1 MQLEDLQLNTLYF
14 MVYDDTNA
22 YSTND
27 IWFINEF
34 HSRPNKEIIAGI
46 CVASSWPLA
55 VDLVYLS
62 ASDLERVVVCV
73 AIDDINTIHET
84 HPHLFI

>member
-1 MQLEDLQLNTLYF
+1 MQLDDLQLNTLYF
-14 MVYDDTNA
+14 MVYDDTNS
-22 YSTND
+22 YSTKD

-34 HSRPNKEIIAGI
+34 HSRPNKEAIAGV

-55 VDLVYLS
+55 ANLAYLS
-62 ASDLERVVVCV
+62 ASDLEHVLICV
-73 AIDDINTIHET
+73 AIDDINTVHET